1 MCSQNYNKLIFKRL
15 FMNKITTVIA
25 CWLFIACNSTAQAP
39 VKMAGTG
46 RSPLFLTD
54 SLDKYIERGM
64 QMWRVPGM
72 AVAIIKDGKIVYMK
86 GHGRRWEWG
95 RERVDENTLF
105 MIGSCTKA
113 FTSTALAMLQN
124 ENKLKLDDKMTRW
137 MPQFRLHDAA
147 STELVTVRDVL
158 CHRLG
163 LETFQGDFT
172 HWDSN
177 LNRGEIIGLLA
188 KHRPKY
194 PFRTTWGYCN
204 AGYLAAGELI
214 PTIAGKSW
222 DDFIK
227 ERLLIPLNMKRT
239 FTHCDS
245 IMNNANA
252 ARPHTI
258 VESRMDSMNYPHID
272 NFGPAASMSA
282 SISDM
287 THWVTMLLDSGR
299 LNGKQIVPA
308 SVIQETWKPQTIM
321 NNKKNKFVNQNYQ
334 LYGLGW
340 VLEDYNGKEM
350 ISHTGGVDGFLT
362 SVVMVPSEKL
372 GIIVLTNQDNQNLFH
387 ILKNEITDYYMG
399 LPFRDYSYL
408 SYDKFA
414 HAEKDATDAIMKE
427 RLKCAAEMKVRQP
440 SALKFDDYVGT
451 YTNEIYGE
459 VTVTRKENR
468 LKMSFSKHP
477 NLIGHL
483 ESQGNHNFLCFYS
496 NKILGIHSIPFKM
509 ENGKITGFT
518 LRVNDFVEME
528 PYPFTKK

>member
-1 MCSQNYNKLIFKRL
+1 
-15 FMNKITTVIA
+15 MNKMTTFL
-25 CWLFIACNSTAQAP
+25 CWLLIACNSTAQIP
-39 VKMAGTG
+39 MKGSG

-72 AVAIIKDGKIVYMK
+72 AVAIIKDGKITYMK

-113 FTSTALAMLQN
+113 FTSTALAMLQQ

-137 MPQFRLHDAA
+137 MPTFRLYEPA
-147 STELVTVRDVL
+147 STEQVTVRDLL

-177 LNRGEIIGLLA
+177 LSRGEIIGLLA

-204 AGYLAAGELI
+204 AGFLAAGELI
-214 PTIAGKSW
+214 PTITGKSW

-227 ERLLIPLNMKRT
+227 ERLLMPLNMKRT

-245 IMNNANA
+245 IVHNENA

-258 VESRMDSMNYPHID
+258 QESRLDSMNYPQID
-272 NFGPAASMSA
+272 NLGPAASMSA

-287 THWVTMLLDSGR
+287 TRWVTMLLDSGR
-299 LNGKQIVPA
+299 LEGKQIVPA

-362 SVVMVPSEKL
+362 SVVLVPSQKL
-372 GIIVLTNQDNQNLFH
+372 GIIVLTNQDNQNFFH
-387 ILKNEITDYYMG
+387 VLKNEITDYYMG

-414 HAEKDATDAIMKE
+414 ENEKKETDALLQE
-427 RLKCAAEMKVRQP
+427 RLKCAAEMKLRQP
-440 SALKFDDYVGT
+440 SALKFEDYLGT
-451 YTNEIYGE
+451 YTNEIYGD
-459 VTVTRKENR
+459 VAIIKQNNR
-468 LKMSFSKHP
+468 LKITFSKHP
-477 NLIGHL
+477 KLIGHL
-483 ESQGNHNFLCFYS
+483 ESQGNHHFLCFYS
-496 NKILGIHSIPFKM
+496 NKILGIHSIPFQV
-509 ENGKITGFT
+509 ENGKVKGFT
-518 LRVNDFVEME
+518 LKVNDFVETE
-528 PYPFTKK
+528 PYQFTKK